1 MPSRRTSRSKRK
13 LERNAGR
20 KGTADEEEY
29 LLKSITK
36 LVGRFNTTQ
45 GTNFVPMHSFCFAE
59 DLGILGEARQLLP
72 HLAQFSPEHAAE
84 GSALQVELA
93 EFEQEFID
101 AVEEIW
107 KKSSGEEEAAV
118 QDSWALRM
126 EEKAKE
132 RLVDPIERVV
142 KPDPKG
148 SEEWQMKYF

>member
-1 MPSRRTSRSKRK
+1 MQV
-13 LERNAGR
+13 
-20 KGTADEEEY
+20 D
-29 LLKSITK
+29 
-36 LVGRFNTTQ
+36 LV
-45 GTNFVPMHSFCFAE
+45 
-59 DLGILGEARQLLP
+59 
-72 HLAQFSPEHAAE
+72 
-84 GSALQVELA
+84 